1 MKQSSFTK
9 YISSFL
15 PVPDQI
21 TIVCAPEFMSLWE
34 MLHLILKK
42 TKQKKPETLNF
53 VLVAVGVHINH
64 TAKVSIDPTC

>member
-1 MKQSSFTK
+1 
-9 YISSFL
+9 
-15 PVPDQI
+15 
-21 TIVCAPEFMSLWE
+21 
-34 MLHLILKK
+34 MLHLISKK